1 MKADVILNQVIP
13 VSGKRTAIYQIL
25 ARVWLPSLVGGLI
38 LAPLFVI
45 GLGRQLHD
53 GRFHQT
59 WSGEVAA
66 QIAEGGAQPRWLSG
80 MNGGLGSPAMFF
92 YPVLPYAVPVL
103 ARSSPGGAGLDAS
116 HSLALG
122 VLVAM
127 GVAGF
132 AMNGLLRQFVR
143 PGAALA
149 GALLYVTLPGSAVDD
164 GSGQ

>member
-1 MKADVILNQVIP
+1 MKTDVGLTGLACFPKTGALRSQFSAF
-13 VSGKRTAIYQIL
+13 SGLLCAFGVPAIVPL
-25 ARVWLPSLVGGLI
+25 LLI
-38 LAPLFVI
+38 GF
-45 GLGRQLHD
+45 GQQLHD

-59 WSGEVAA
+59 WSGQVVA
-66 QIAEGGAQPRWLSG
+66 QLAEGGAQPRWLEG